1 MRDFDAAKELFKDT
15 INTDYYF
22 DSISAEIAR
31 NKIEEAIKERNAPLI
46 FVIGD
51 PGVGKSYILRVI
63 NSIISQSQLTVF
75 IDHPFFDKRDLLKM
89 LYDAKELP
97 FDKDINF
104 NTLKDELLK
113 AYEGTNHTIFIDEA
127 QLLNEEQFEL
137 IRIMSDTKVFQFV
150 LSMHKEEGAVI
161 LQKKHFKSRTK
172 IVIEY
177 GNLEETEILRYI
189 QSSLVAHTHGEIASM
204 FSKNEA
210 KTIGRYAKGNFRTI
224 KKFLYILMKLLS
236 YAKKHGL
243 TKHQKINSCL
253 LTMAALDIG
262 LINDK

>member
-1 MRDFDAAKELFKDT
+1 MRDFDTAKELFKDT
-15 INTDYYF
+15 IDPFFYF
-22 DSISAEIAR
+22 DSVSAEIAK
-31 NKIEEAIKERNAPLI
+31 NKIEDAIHERNAPLI

-51 PGVGKSYILRVI
+51 PGVGKSYILRLI
-63 NSIISQSQLTVF
+63 NHKVSQTQLTVF

-89 LYDAKELP
+89 LYDAKGLSFQKE
-97 FDKDINF
+97 INF

-113 AYEGTNHTIFIDEA
+113 VYAGTNHTIFIDEA

-137 IRIMSDTKVFQFV
+137 IRILSDTKVFQFV
-150 LSMHKEEGAVI
+150 LSMHKEEGALI

-172 IVIEY
+172 IVIDY
-177 GNLEETEILRYI
+177 GNLETNEILRYV
-189 QSSLVAHTHGEIASM
+189 QSLLISNAHTEIATM
-204 FSKNEA
+204 FSKNDA
-210 KTIGRYAKGNFRTI
+210 KVIGRYAQGNFRTI
-224 KKFLYILMKLLS
+224 KKFFYTLMKLLA

-243 TKHQKINSCL
+243 SRHQKINDCL